1 MPPRRSCFR
10 LDMMRG
16 RARDIGFNATTA
28 FLLPGRRGWSWS
40 RITIVSM
47 PPRRSCFPDWY
58 TSLCMRLFRF
68 NATTAFLL
76 PPLQE
81 GPCQTKSGFNATT
94 AFLLL
99 RVVEGRFLDPQTF
112 QCHHGVPASRAMG
125 RLGPWDRSGF
135 NATTAFL
142 LQSLPDN
149 PHSVSSCF
157 NATTAF
163 LLPLDH
169 ISCDTLELC
178 VSMPPRRSCF
188 RPLPPLSRQGG
199 AAFQC
204 HHGVPASGSI
214 PCRLLER

>member
-1 MPPRRSCFR
+1 
-10 LDMMRG
+10 
-16 RARDIGFNATTA
+16 
-28 FLLPGRRGWSWS
+28 
-40 RITIVSM
+40 
-47 PPRRSCFPDWY
+47 
-58 TSLCMRLFRF
+58 MRLFRF

-163 LLPLDH
+163 LLPP
-169 ISCDTLELC
+169 SAPAEPAGRSS

-188 RPLPPLSRQGG
+188 RVYPLPSPRAVSRFNATTAFLLPGG
-199 AAFQC
+199 SRKNGGLIADVSMPPRRSCFGMCMNLCTCWITFQC
-204 HHGVPASGSI
+204 HHGVPASQAA
-214 PCRLLER
+214 P